1 VVFLDILATMLA
13 GVSLSPEFGSHAE
26 TPASEIIF
34 WLKFGECPMVTYTV
48 PELVP
53 ILKLKERAIRNLLA
67 SGKLPARRI
76 NRQWIVSE
84 HSLRAFLGEKRRQ
97 E

>member
-1 VVFLDILATMLA
+1 
-13 GVSLSPEFGSHAE
+13 
-26 TPASEIIF
+26 
-34 WLKFGECPMVTYTV
+34 MVTYTV